1 MWKASSAS
9 VVCALRPLSSLKHPI
24 EPFMPS
30 SCPVLLTT
38 GEEMILSLSLNT
50 LKRNRLLS
58 KNSQVIGTRRDK
70 TGHATQAMCPCRIG
84 TKAGYAPAKQRRSVH
99 AGGWHGMRILCSACP
114 GPDSFNTTIHAQTH
128 THTFLR
134 NKHAHTYLCSKH
146 AHTYLRNKHAHTSLR
161 SKHAHTSLRSKH
173 GGSAV

>member
-128 THTFLR
+128 THISPQQACTHISLQQAR
-134 NKHAHTYLCSKH
+134 AHIPPQQARTHISP
-146 AHTYLRNKHAHTSLR
+146 
-161 SKHAHTSLRSKH
+161 
-173 GGSAV
+173 